1 MKKIITI
8 LSLLFC
14 INLHSQTI
22 VAPSHM
28 NENEMVMCYRA
39 LKTFIGD
46 SNLVVMFHP
55 YFPLHSDIE
64 GLTYQFHKNLYTISI
79 SHTIENERIRK
90 WVLLHEI
97 GHVIDLHSERLKQN
111 PPMWDGNPINHNLSW
126 VERPW
131 EQSAEKW
138 ATLMWLLL
146 VEDTPPMRIYVE

>member
-8 LSLLFC
+8 LCLLLC

-28 NENEMVMCYRA
+28 DEDEMVLSYRA

-55 YFPLHSDIE
+55 YYPLHPNIE
-64 GLTYQFHKNLYTISI
+64 GLTFQFHKNLYTISI
-79 SHTIENERIRK
+79 SHTIENEKIRK

-97 GHVIDLHSERLKQN
+97 GHVIDLHSERLKTKS
-111 PPMWDGNPINHNLSW
+111 P
-126 VERPW
+126 
-131 EQSAEKW
+131 
-138 ATLMWLLL
+138 
-146 VEDTPPMRIYVE
+146 YVGR